1 MKKYIFILFIISS
14 FSTYSQVIAT
24 DRPSAQTDN
33 SYTLYNKAFQ
43 VESGLLYLYDN
54 GIVQPSSLPN
64 LLLRYGLLDKLEL
77 RFSSEMLFS
86 LDDGTISTGSI
97 NFGTKLQLIREENFQ
112 LAFLSM
118 VSIENE
124 EQEII
129 TKIVGANNITKNFSL
144 GYTIGYQS
152 ASNFHDKTLNYS
164 LFFSNSFG
172 SKFSGFFEFYGAW
185 EYNNID
191 FTNQINFDFG
201 CSYQLS
207 NVMQLDTYFGKG
219 IQNDMY
225 FGSLGF
231 SYLFIKK

>member
-1 MKKYIFILFIISS
+1 MKKCIFILLIISS
-14 FSTYSQVIAT
+14 FSTYAQVIAT

-33 SYTLYNKAFQ
+33 SYTLYHKAFQ
-43 VESGLLYLYDN
+43 VESGLLYLHEN
-54 GIVQPSSLPN
+54 GFVQPTSLPN

-77 RFSSEMLFS
+77 RFSSEILFS
-86 LDDGTISTGSI
+86 LDDETISRGSI
-97 NFGTKLQLIREENFQ
+97 DFGTKLQLIREENFQ

-118 VSIENE
+118 VSIENDA
-124 EQEII
+124 EIM
-129 TKIVGANNITKNFSL
+129 TKIVGSNTITKNFSL

-152 ASNFHDKTLNYS
+152 ASNFHYKTLNYS
-164 LFFSNSFG
+164 LFLSNSFG
-172 SKFSGFFEFYGAW
+172 SKFSGFLEFYGSW

-191 FTNQINFDFG
+191 FTNQLNFDFG

-207 NVMQLDTYFGKG
+207 NIMQLDTYFGKG

>member
-1 MKKYIFILFIISS
+1 MKKCIFILFIIIS

-33 SYTLYNKAFQ
+33 SFTLYHKAFQ
-43 VESGLLYLYDN
+43 VESGLLYLHEND
-54 GIVQPSSLPN
+54 IVQPSSLPN

-77 RFSSEMLFS
+77 RFSSEILLS
-86 LDDGTISTGSI
+86 LDDGKISRGPI
-97 NFGTKLQLIREENFQ
+97 NLGTKLQLIREENFQ

-118 VSIENE
+118 VSFENNV
-124 EQEII
+124 QEIM
-129 TKIVGANNITKNFSL
+129 TKIVGANTITKNLSL

-152 ASNFHDKTLNYS
+152 ASIFYDKTLNYS
-164 LFFSNSFG
+164 LFLSNSFG
-172 SKFSGFFEFYGAW
+172 SKFSGFLELYGDW

-191 FTNQINFDFG
+191 FANQLNFDFG
-201 CSYQLS
+201 CSYQLTD
-207 NVMQLDTYFGKG
+207 VMQLDTYFGKG

-231 SYLFIKK
+231 SYLFIK

>member
-1 MKKYIFILFIISS
+1 MIRFFIIFFLSIS
-14 FSTYSQVIAT
+14 YVNAQVIAT

-33 SYTLYNKAFQ
+33 SYSLYHKCFQ
-43 VESGLLYLYDN
+43 IESGLLYLHKN
-54 GIVQPSSLPN
+54 GIVKPSSLPN

-86 LDDGTISTGSI
+86 LDDETISTGSI
-97 NFGTKLQLIREENFQ
+97 DFGTKLQLIREENFQ